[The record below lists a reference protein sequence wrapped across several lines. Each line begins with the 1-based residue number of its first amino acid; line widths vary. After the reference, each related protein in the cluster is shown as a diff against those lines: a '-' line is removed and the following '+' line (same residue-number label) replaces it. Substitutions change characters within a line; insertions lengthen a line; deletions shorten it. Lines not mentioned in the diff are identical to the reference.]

1 MNFNQFLQQVPLAEI
16 PLVLSGEL
24 QKQLTSLADPLPMP
38 VVQDLMPWEA
48 SPDEMTEILVVAR
61 FEQEESFQALLFWK
75 AELLTYSFIL
85 ATYDHKGEVID
96 HEKIAG
102 TEYDKQSVKESVAII
117 EDDWMI
123 FAAEGSDQIN
133 GDLSFEAKNSRKSN
147 FMVEKN
153 GRITKI

>member
-1 MNFNQFLQQVPLAEI
+1 MDFNQFVQQVPLAEI

-38 VVQDLMPWEA
+38 VIEDLMPWEA
-48 SPDEMTEILVVAR
+48 TLDDMTEILVVAR
-61 FEQEESFQALLFWK
+61 FEQEEGFQAILYWK

-96 HEKIAG
+96 HEIIAG
-102 TEYDKQSVKESVAII
+102 TEYNNQSIKESVAII

-123 FAAEGSDQIN
+123 FAAEGSDQIR

-147 FMVEKN
+147 FMVEKD